1 MMSIKSKIK
10 LTSVKIV
17 QDIYNAFRHVSLDNE
32 NINLQ
37 KLVNR
42 SILLYIE
49 DEEFRD
55 KVDNYD
61 DLTESGSSF

>member
-1 MMSIKSKIK
+1 MSIKSNIK

-17 QDIYNAFRHVSLDNE
+17 EDLYKAFKHVSLDD

-42 SILLYIE
+42 SILLYVE
-49 DEEFRD
+49 DEKFRE
-55 KVDNYD
+55 KLNNTD
-61 DLTESGSSF
+61 DLKISGSSF

>member
-1 MMSIKSKIK
+1 MSIKSQIK

-17 QDIYNAFRHVSLDNE
+17 KDLYNSFRHVSIDK

-49 DEEFRD
+49 DEDFRK
-55 KVDNYD
+55 KVDDYI
-61 DLTESGSSF
+61 DLKQSGSTF

>member
-1 MMSIKSKIK
+1 MAINGKVK

-17 QDIYNAFRHVSLDNE
+17 NDLYNAFKHISLDD

-49 DEEFRD
+49 DEEFRK
-55 KVDNYD
+55 KVDDYS
-61 DLTESGSSF
+61 DLKGFTSI

>member
-1 MMSIKSKIK
+1 MSIKSDIR

-17 QDIYNAFRHVSLDNE
+17 EDLYNAFKHVSLDG

-42 SILLYIE
+42 SILLYVE
-49 DEEFRD
+49 NKEFRE
-55 KVDNYD
+55 KLNATD
-61 DLTESGSSF
+61 DLKISGSSF